1 MGKRKPVKPFESGSE
16 ETSGVQQWRLA
27 SSCTLDSGE
36 DFREKVR
43 EPGVSEKAYL
53 MLVVG
58 IRKERK
64 TESYF
69 F

>member
-1 MGKRKPVKPFESGSE
+1 MGKRKPVKPFELGSE
-16 ETSGVQQWRLA
+16 ETNGVQQWRLA
-27 SSCTLDSGE
+27 SSCTLNSE
-36 DFREKVR
+36 DFREKER
-43 EPGVSEKAYL
+43 KPRVSEKAYL
-53 MLVVG
+53 MLMVG